1 MFFITNNVIVAVQGV
16 IKRTGLSA
24 IRPDI
29 VTKNKNILT
38 GQPVH
43 PYWFV
48 QIQVTNDYELF
59 YTKVKAEDN
68 IAIFLM

>member
-29 VTKNKNILT
+29 VTKNKNILA

-43 PYWFV
+43 PYWV
-48 QIQVTNDYELF
+48 VTNDYELF